1 MLRMVDECMQS
12 HEISADTLLAVQPLF
27 SAAEV
32 LDLMAINSTYL
43 FLACVAKTWNVELDL
58 K

>member
-1 MLRMVDECMQS
+1 MQS